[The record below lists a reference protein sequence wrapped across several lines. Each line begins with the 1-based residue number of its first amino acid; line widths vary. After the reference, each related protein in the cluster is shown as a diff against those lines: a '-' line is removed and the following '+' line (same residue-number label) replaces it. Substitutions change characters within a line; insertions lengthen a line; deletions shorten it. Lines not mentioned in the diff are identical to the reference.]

1 MATKS
6 QIADR
11 ELITNEA
18 GEVIGWKFT
27 FANGNIFE
35 ADVTQLSEVM
45 QFRNAVHGAG
55 QKLGDTYAGAKTKG
69 WSVDDCEAAV
79 RELWQAM
86 LDGKYTV
93 SRAAGGKL
101 LEAFIRVAK
110 ASGSTEEEARA
121 LFATYDDD
129 TKAELRKVPQIKAA
143 IAEIDAERAAKA
155 AEDAESAGDFD
166 LTDWQKS
173 RS

>member
-11 ELITNEA
+11 ELITVN
-18 GEVIGWKFT
+18 GEVVGVRFT
-27 FANGNIFE
+27 FANGNVFE
-35 ADVTQLSEVM
+35 VDARDLDTAM
-45 QFRNAVHGAG
+45 QFRYCVHGIG

-69 WSVDDCEAAV
+69 WTVDDCEAAV
-79 RELWQAM
+79 RELWKASCE
-86 LDGKYTV
+86 GNFTV
-93 SRAAGGKL
+93 SRSAGGKL
-101 LEAFIRVAK
+101 LEAFIRVAV
-110 ASGSTEEEARA
+110 ASGSTADEARE

-143 IAEIDAERAAKA
+143 LAEIEAERAAKA
-155 AEDAESAGDFD
+155 AEDAADEGDFN